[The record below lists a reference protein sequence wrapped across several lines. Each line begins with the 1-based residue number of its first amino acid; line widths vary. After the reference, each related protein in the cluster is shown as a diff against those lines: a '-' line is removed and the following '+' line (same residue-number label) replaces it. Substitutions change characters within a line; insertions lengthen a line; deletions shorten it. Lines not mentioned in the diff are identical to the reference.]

1 MERSEVKQVRDEWA
15 QMLLSWVEEDVEGH
29 EDVAVVEAQ
38 VAVNCAELAEMLLSL
53 GELLTKRRAMAI
65 RSMDGA
71 GMSQEQIASA
81 VGLSRQRVSQI
92 LNR

>member
-38 VAVNCAELAEMLLSL
+38 VAVNCAELAEMLLLL
-53 GELLTKRRAMAI
+53 GKLLTKRRAMAI

>member
-1 MERSEVKQVRDEWA
+1 MKQVRNEWG
-15 QMLLSWVEEDVEGH
+15 QMLLSWAEEEVEDH

-38 VAVNCAELAEMLLSL
+38 VAVNCAELSEMLLSL
-53 GELLTKRRAMAI
+53 GELLTKRRVMAI